1 MEIKMGDCIIA
12 TIDKTVG
19 WGRERI
25 FVPKGTIGLVC
36 EVYEENAVLAE
47 VGDNKNMPWILA
59 TFYEG
64 EYEKWNKTK

>member
-25 FVPKGTIGLVC
+25 FIPKGTIGLVC

-47 VGDNKNMPWILA
+47 VGDNKSMPWILA